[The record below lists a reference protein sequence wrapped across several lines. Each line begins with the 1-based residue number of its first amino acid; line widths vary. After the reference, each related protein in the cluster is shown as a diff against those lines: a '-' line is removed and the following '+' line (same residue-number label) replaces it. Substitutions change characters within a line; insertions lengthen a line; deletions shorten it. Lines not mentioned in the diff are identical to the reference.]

1 MAPEVVDWSERHMRL
16 SWNEPIDDGGAP
28 ITGYHVEAKA
38 KTDEEWQVYYKLLRH
53 YPHSMTAANNKL
65 VSLYQLWDTVDTNR
79 TTADM
84 QKLQKGKEYQ
94 FRIIAIN
101 KAGKSEHSSAS
112 RFKEAKARNRESDR

>member
-53 YPHSMTAANNKL
+53 YPHSMTAANNKARL
-65 VSLYQLWDTVDTNR
+65 FVSALGHSGHQPDHSR
-79 TTADM
+79 HAEAA
-84 QKLQKGKEYQ
+84 KGQGVPIQNYCHQ
-94 FRIIAIN
+94 QSWQI
-101 KAGKSEHSSAS
+101 
-112 RFKEAKARNRESDR
+112 